1 MSAKSTT
8 YHACLSVRG
17 ALMNWSAARL
27 SKLFAHDDGRPMS
40 ADEAKA
46 VLLDALAQ
54 GHEVLPFG
62 EPCEGFDYRGA
73 GCPGHVKESPTP

>member
-17 ALMNWSAARL
+17 ALMNWSDARFRGVF
-27 SKLFAHDDGRPMS
+27 SHDDGRPMS
-40 ADEAKA
+40 AREAKA
-46 VLLDALAQ
+46 MLLEELAK

-62 EPCEGFDYRGA
+62 PPCEGFDYSGA
-73 GCPGHVKESPTP
+73 GCPGHTKESAT